1 MEVAHIPL
9 LDPAVQSALKS
20 QLAVAEIDSS
30 PPGQWKIN
38 SYLDTFT
45 NWIQSSSQHRIIGLD
60 EFKYRAYSSG
70 TVDSIA
76 EFICRHTNS
85 RRLRFSRAEFIL
97 SKIVS
102 NSVNNN
108 WTWLESEPLESGDA
122 LVVSLPF
129 SGNGSTI
136 PDFDTLLDTCDQL
149 DIPVLIDLAYLG
161 ISYDL
166 DIDLTHTCITDVTCS
181 LSKPLN
187 SFLRCGIRFTREL
200 HDDRVQ
206 LMSDLGVVNRVA
218 TKLAEDLM
226 LKFPGDYIFNTYK
239 KRYEEVCAKLGLEKT
254 NTLTLAL
261 GNAEQH
267 QDFLR
272 NGFYR
277 ICITNELID
286 QTN

>member
-1 MEVAHIPL
+1 MEVAHVPL
-9 LDPAVQSALKS
+9 LDPAVQEELKS
-20 QLAVAEIDSS
+20 QLAAAEIDSS
-30 PPGQWKIN
+30 PPGAWKID
-38 SYLDTFT
+38 SYLDAFT
-45 NWIQSSSQHRIIGLD
+45 NWMQSSKSNRIVGL
-60 EFKYRAYSSG
+60 EQFKHRAYSSG

-102 NSVNNN
+102 NSVNNT

-122 LVVSLPF
+122 LVISLPF

-136 PDFDTLLDTCDQL
+136 PDFNTLLDTCDKL
-149 DIPVLIDLAYLG
+149 DIPVLLDLAYLG

-166 DIDLTHTCITDVTCS
+166 DIDLTHPCITDVTCS
-181 LSKPLN
+181 LSKPIN
-187 SFLRCGIRFTREL
+187 SFLRCGIRFTRQL

-218 TKLAEDLM
+218 TKVAEALM
-226 LKFPGDYIFNTYK
+226 LKFPSDYIFNTYK
-239 KRYEEVCAKLGLEKT
+239 KQYDTVCSNLGLEKT

-261 GNAEQH
+261 GNADQY

-277 ICITNELID
+277 ICITNELIN
-286 QTN
+286 QTS